1 MNPTAD
7 QLIKRSISHNEIAHA
22 DYEAGLMYE
31 LDAACDDCAETAQTV
46 EFWGDKDGST
56 WRVHLHNT

>member
-7 QLIKRSISHNEIAHA
+7 YLIGRSISHNEIAHA

-31 LDAACDDCAETAQTV
+31 LFAACHDCAETDQTV
-46 EFWGDKDGST
+46 EFWGDEDGSP
-56 WRVHLHNT
+56 WRVHLHNV